1 MKKILYVLLAAGVL
15 FACNKPQEQEVKP
28 SDDPSNPSVV
38 FEVDDVEPLSA
49 EAQTLSVGV
58 KTNVEFDVVV
68 PAEVTW
74 IKYLA
79 TKAAAPASEAT
90 KKTIEFSISL
100 NEEDK
105 MRQASVALNGKDG
118 KTLKS
123 IAIMQKAGGGIE
135 IGAEIPVEAFPVEG
149 GSFDVNVTSNVPFS
163 AESEADWIKATAGEG
178 KVTLEL
184 EPNSGIE
191 PREGTVNLYR
201 EGTDNLIFT
210 FTITQAE
217 PHVILGDAGYADLAS
232 ALEAYKA
239 IADANATI
247 ILAKGTH
254 VGDIVVG
261 PDNAALTIQGG
272 GEAVLDGTIEIK
284 GKAVT
289 IEGLTIAPSKE
300 GSLPV
305 FETSYNYQ
313 HGIMVHDAGLG
324 VTITNVTIDMSKL
337 AADATGIFLLGETA
351 GWGYDKVR
359 SCVVDGGSGHRL
371 IQAYGAKASITGCT
385 FKGPYSSYA
394 VRVGNKD
401 NDVVIANNTF
411 EGTAGCA
418 VHFNNLENSTIT
430 LGNGAK
436 DNNKFEGT
444 FEAPYKANTDVTA
457 AGNSF
462 APAVEYA
469 GGVVNVTV
477 DPDAMESLSRV
488 WGYYNGKTGSWD
500 DAITACSN
508 WNRNAVIVGD
518 YVYVTIAGNADGQ
531 YGVAVFDLY
540 DGTYIRTITN
550 GFEREGRFWTC
561 GIARMP
567 GYDGDVI
574 YVSNMAMSS
583 DESTQ
588 KLMIYK
594 LVDLDGE
601 GIPTKAEIAMA
612 GYDVPAGERFGDK
625 MTSYGNE
632 EDGLFFFVSFNKPG
646 TYRTNMEFRIDA
658 GAVASEPII
667 SPYLGTAGGS
677 TTASIHMFQAQGTG
691 PNATRQALYGSNF
704 DFRYLVTWWWGSD
717 APDGWYQTKVEDGI
731 TPNNFEPGDT
741 GDGIYGNFTDMDN
754 YDVNANDP
762 IMFFLGSERYIAY
775 VTVLMDQ
782 DSKSYG
788 YLRLIHVPLSNDI
801 KANYPV
807 QVAMWS
813 IRNND
818 ACFQRYAI
826 GDPDDYFAVGH
837 ETTNKTGFCD
847 VLQTESGETYIMA
860 GITSTGMSLFKVD

>member
-1 MKKILYVLLAAGVL
+1 MKKILYVLMAASVL
-15 FACNKPQEQEVKP
+15 FACKKTQEQDVKP
-28 SDDPSNPSVV
+28 SDDPTNPTVV

-49 EAQTLSVGV
+49 EAQTLTVDV

-68 PAEVTW
+68 PAEVAW
-74 IKYLA
+74 IKYMA
-79 TKAAAPASEAT
+79 TKSAAPASEAK

-100 NEEDK
+100 NEEDQ

-118 KTLKS
+118 KTLKT

-135 IGAEIPVEAFPVEG
+135 IDVEVPEEALPVEG
-149 GSFDVNVTSNVPFS
+149 GSFDLKVTSNVPFS
-163 AESEADWIKATAGEG
+163 AESEVDWIKATAGEG

-184 EPNSGIE
+184 ESNPGIE
-191 PREGTVNLYR
+191 PREGGVNFYR
-201 EGTDNLIFT
+201 EGTDKLIFSIT
-210 FTITQAE
+210 VTQAE
-217 PHVILGDAGYADLAS
+217 PHVILGDAGYADLAA

-239 IADANATI
+239 IADASATI

-261 PDNAALTIQGG
+261 PDNASLTIQGS
-272 GEAVLDGTIEIK
+272 GEAVLDGSIEIK

-305 FETSYNYQ
+305 YESDFNYQ
-313 HGIMVHDAGLG
+313 HGILVHDAGLG
-324 VTITNVTIDMSKL
+324 VTITNVTIDMSNL
-337 AADATGIFLLGETA
+337 AADATGIFLLSENT

-359 SCVVDGGSGHRL
+359 SSHIIGGGRRL
-371 IQAYGAKASITGCT
+371 IQAYGAKASFTGCV
-385 FKGPYSSYA
+385 FSGPYSSYA
-394 VRVGNKD
+394 VRVGNKN

-411 EGTAGCA
+411 EGTAACA

-436 DNNKFEGT
+436 DNNKFEGS

-462 APAVEYA
+462 TPVVEYA
-469 GGVVNVTV
+469 GGVVNVIA
-477 DPDAMESLSRV
+477 DPDAMESLYRV
-488 WGYYNGKTGSWD
+488 WGYYNGKSGSWD

-531 YGVAVFDLY
+531 YGVAVFSLA
-540 DGTYIRTITN
+540 DGSYVRTITQ

-567 GYDGDVI
+567 GYDGDAI

-583 DESTQ
+583 DDSIQ

-594 LVDLDGE
+594 LTDLDSE
-601 GIPTKAEIAMA
+601 GIPTKATVVMD
-612 GYDVPAGERFGDK
+612 GYEVPAGERFGDK
-625 MTSYGNE
+625 MTSFGSE
-632 EDGLFFFVSFNKPG
+632 EDGLFFFVSFTKPG
-646 TYRTNMEFRIDA
+646 SNRTNMEFKIEA
-658 GAVASEPII
+658 GSVSKEPLF
-667 SPYLGTAGGS
+667 SPYLYTNGGN
-677 TTASIHMFQAQGTG
+677 TTASIHMFMAQGTG
-691 PNATRQALYGSNF
+691 DNATRQALYGSNF
-704 DFRYLVTWWWGSD
+704 EFRYLVSWWWGTPG
-717 APDGWYQTKVEDGI
+717 PDGWYQGKIEDG
-731 TPNNFEPGDT
+731 TAPKSYVPGD
-741 GDGIYGNFTDMDN
+741 DGNGVYGVFTDMGN
-754 YDVNANDP
+754 YDSNANDP
-762 IMFFLGSERYIAY
+762 ILFFIGSDRYIAY

-782 DSKSYG
+782 DNKAYG
-788 YLRLIHVPLSNDI
+788 YLRLIRVPLSNSI
-801 KANYPV
+801 KADYPV
-807 QVAMWS
+807 QVAMYN
-813 IRNND
+813 IRDND

-837 ETTNKTGFCD
+837 EATNKTGFCD